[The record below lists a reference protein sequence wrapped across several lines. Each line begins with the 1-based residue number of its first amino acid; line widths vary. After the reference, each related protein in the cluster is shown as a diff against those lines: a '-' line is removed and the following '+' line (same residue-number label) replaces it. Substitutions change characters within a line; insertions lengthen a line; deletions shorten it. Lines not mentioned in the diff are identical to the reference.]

1 MIQVHEDYLQFRGI
15 YIITLVVVDVYYVDV
30 YYVDVYYVAVYYV
43 AVYYVDIY
51 YVDIYYVDVYYVDIY
66 YVDVYYVDVYYVDVY
81 YVDVY
86 YVDVYYVDVYY
97 GLDLINQFNTII
109 FLCLSQART
118 WISNNICILCS
129 LLCSVSS
136 VKMRGDLFIFLILV
150 EFTFFSLL
158 SFSAFF

>member
-30 YYVDVYYVAVYYV
+30 YYVD
-43 AVYYVDIY
+43 I
-51 YVDIYYVDVYYVDIY
+51 
-66 YVDVYYVDVYYVDVY
+66 
-81 YVDVY
+81 Y

-97 GLDLINQFNTII
+97 GLDPINRFNSTT

-118 WISNNICILCS
+118 WISSNICILCS

-136 VKMRGDLFIFLILV
+136 VKMRGDC
-150 EFTFFSLL
+150 
-158 SFSAFF
+158 SFS